1 MDQQL
6 IISIGRE
13 FGSGG
18 HEVAE
23 LLARRFD
30 IPLYD
35 NNLLHEI
42 ATHKNVNV
50 NNLKKYDERPRNF
63 LFSRS
68 VQGYSNSP
76 EENIARIQFD
86 YLRRKADDGESFVIV
101 GRCAEEIL
109 SGYGCMVSVFILGDL
124 PKKLER
130 VSQKYGVTPSE
141 ARGMLLLND
150 KKRKVYHNY
159 YCKGKWGDSRNYE
172 LSINSSRI
180 GVEKTADLIAAYISE
195 KYGREL

>member
-1 MDQQL
+1 MNQQL

-23 LLARRFD
+23 ILAARYG

-42 ATHKNVNV
+42 ATHKKVNV
-50 NNLKKYDERPRNF
+50 NNLTKYDERPRNM

-68 VQGYSNSP
+68 VHGYSNSP
-76 EENIARIQFD
+76 EENLAKIQFD

-101 GRCAEEIL
+101 GRCSEEIL

-124 PKKLER
+124 GKKLER
-130 VSQKYGVTPSE
+130 ISKKYGVTPAE

-150 KKRKVYHNY
+150 KKRKVYHND

-180 GVEKTADLIAAYISE
+180 GVDKTADLIAAYISE
-195 KYGREL
+195 KYGRNV